1 MRMLVHAKLPND
13 PFNAAVKDGTVGAK
27 IKKILDELKPEATYF
42 MEYDGHRST
51 MMIIDM
57 ADASKIPSIA
67 EPCFLLFN
75 AKCEFRP
82 VMTPEDL
89 GKAGLDGI
97 GKKWA

>member
-1 MRMLVHAKLPND
+1 MRMLVHAKIPND

-51 MMIIDM
+51 MMILDM
-57 ADASKIPSIA
+57 ADSSKIPSIA
-67 EPCFLLFN
+67 EPWFLLFN

-89 GKAGLDGI
+89 GKAGLEAI